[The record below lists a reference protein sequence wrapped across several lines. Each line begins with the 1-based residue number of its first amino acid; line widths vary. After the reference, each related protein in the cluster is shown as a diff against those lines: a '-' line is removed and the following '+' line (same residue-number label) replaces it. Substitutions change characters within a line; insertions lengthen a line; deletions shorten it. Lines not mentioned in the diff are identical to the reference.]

1 MAPMAGRIPYGKK
14 NRLVC
19 VFRQFKC
26 FVAPWVPIDWVGLV
40 LQEIGA
46 GRSRESVRHGSSR
59 YPKSPLQ
66 GVNMGYEK

>member
-1 MAPMAGRIPYGKK
+1 
-14 NRLVC
+14 
-19 VFRQFKC
+19 
-26 FVAPWVPIDWVGLV
+26 LV